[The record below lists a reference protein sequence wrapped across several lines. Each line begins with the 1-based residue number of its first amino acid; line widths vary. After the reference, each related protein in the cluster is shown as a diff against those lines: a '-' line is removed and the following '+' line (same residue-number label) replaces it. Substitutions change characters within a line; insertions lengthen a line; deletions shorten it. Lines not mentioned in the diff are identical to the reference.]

1 MQKNESVLLVA
12 SAKAT
17 AARAAQ
23 QIAAAGG
30 KAIVITSVAAA
41 RALVGA
47 FDRGIFAFDL
57 PDGSGIVLAA
67 QMMLDARMME
77 VEFFHPADEL
87 VARDGHPAEM
97 RSTSSAIDPKQ
108 IAYPPSLH
116 TCGEQRTA
124 EA

>member
-1 MQKNESVLLVA
+1 MKRNERVLLVA

-23 QIAAAGG
+23 RVVAAGG
-30 KAIVITSVAAA
+30 EAIIITSVTAA
-41 RALVGA
+41 RAMVGA

-67 QMMLDARMME
+67 QMMLDARMGE
-77 VEFFHPADEL
+77 IEFFNPADEL
-87 VARDGHPAEM
+87 VVRDEHPAEV

-108 IAYPPSLH
+108 IASS
-116 TCGEQRTA
+116 A
-124 EA
+124 A